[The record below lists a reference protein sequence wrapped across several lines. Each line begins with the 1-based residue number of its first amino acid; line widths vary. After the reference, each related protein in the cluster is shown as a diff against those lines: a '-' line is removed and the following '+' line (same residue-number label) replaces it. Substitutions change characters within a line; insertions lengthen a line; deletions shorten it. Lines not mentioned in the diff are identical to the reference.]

1 MTIKDINDTHLYEQA
16 AAYALAGQRE
26 QAYDLFRHISL
37 RNPNDSN
44 LTFWRM
50 YTAPTTEKAEGLIR
64 LARLNDPDNIILPE
78 AEVWLDNRKHER
90 PQPEGGFSR
99 FPPRPIG
106 TLANPFANNF
116 KPEFFPRMALERGP
130 DQAQA
135 QVVMPV
141 PTVMPVGVMPA
152 TSASTFTPSAQAFAF
167 APTPAPA
174 PAYQCPRC
182 GSVVPPITKRRV
194 SKGGWAAF
202 VILLI
207 LFFPLCWVGLV
218 FQRESYQVCGH
229 CNCELG

>member
-1 MTIKDINDTHLYEQA
+1 MTIKDINDSHLYEQA
-16 AAYALAGQRE
+16 VSYALSGQRE

-50 YTAPTTEKAEGLIR
+50 YTAPTAEKAEGLLR

-78 AEVWLDNRKHER
+78 AEIWLYNRKHER

-106 TLANPFANNF
+106 TLANPFSNNF

-130 DQAQA
+130 GPGPGPGPDL
-135 QVVMPV
+135 PV
-141 PTVMPVGVMPA
+141 SGSVPLA
-152 TSASTFTPSAQAFAF
+152 TTSTTFTPFAF
-167 APTPAPA
+167 AYAYAQTIYPYPTPV
-174 PAYQCPRC
+174 YQCPRC
-182 GSVVPPITKRRV
+182 GSNIPPITRRRV